1 MLARCRARPDEPAY
15 KYYAGRGIRY
25 AAQWDDFTVFLRDMG
40 ERPPGTT
47 LDRIDNDGHYVP
59 GNCRWATWAEQA
71 ANQRRPDRRRP
82 DSLKGQARAA
92 GMPYEIV
99 YQRHKILGWPLDRA
113 LTTPIRPHVSN
124 KLRRRLGRESIA
136 ASRARSEAR
145 VARRTPPPAAPMPP
159 AAASPPPLFS

>member
-1 MLARCRARPDEPAY
+1 MLGRCTAREGTPLY

-25 AAQWDDFTVFLRDMG
+25 APEWTNYPTFLRDMG

-71 ANQRRPDRRRP
+71 ANRRVTDRRRP

-145 VARRTPPPAAPMPP
+145 MARHTAPPAVG
-159 AAASPPPLFS
+159 